1 MNDQKVTTT
10 CQIELR
16 ETEGRKPR
24 LQGVIVQEGRAA
36 AGGRA
41 ELFVPGSITWPES
54 GIAIRTEH
62 RGSEEVRAVP
72 VRDPNG
78 EIRISAVATPAI
90 VAAVADG
97 KNRMSVEFYA
107 LQEHRTA
114 AGVREVLRAL
124 VDGAAMTSSPE
135 YEQASAEIRSI
146 RRRRVWL

>member
-1 MNDQKVTTT
+1 MRLTTS

-36 AGGRA
+36 AGGRS
-41 ELFVPGSITWPES
+41 ELFVPGSVTWPES

-62 RGSEEVRAVP
+62 RGVEEVRAVP
-72 VRDPNG
+72 VREPNG
-78 EIRISAVATPAI
+78 EIRISAVANAAI

-97 KNRMSVEFYA
+97 KDHLSVEFYA
-107 LQEHRTA
+107 LQEDRTA

-124 VDGAAMTSSPE
+124 VDGAALTSEPE
-135 YEQASAEIRSI
+135 YKQASAEIRS
-146 RRRRVWL
+146 RRGRRVWL

>member
-1 MNDQKVTTT
+1 MRFTTS

-24 LQGVIVQEGRAA
+24 LHGVIVQEGRAA

-41 ELFVPGSITWPES
+41 ELFAPGSITWPES

-62 RGSEEVRAVP
+62 RGVEETRAVP
-72 VRDPNG
+72 VREPDG
-78 EIRISAVATPAI
+78 EIRISAVATPKI
-90 VAAVADG
+90 VEAVRAG
-97 KNRMSVEFYA
+97 KDSMSVEFYA

-124 VDGAAMTSSPE
+124 VDGASLTSDPE
-135 YEQASAEIRSI
+135 YQQTAAEVRNR